1 MRHRP
6 AMDRQDKPDGRR
18 PLWILI
24 VATVVVV
31 AAIAGGNL
39 FFLNNLRDGL
49 LLATESGLSRHSL
62 MLAEQTDRSFKSV
75 DLVLSG
81 IADHIARQGVT
92 DTASYHR
99 LMSSYE
105 TFLLLQEKISGLP
118 HVEAVTLIDADGT
131 LINFSRSWPIPD
143 VNVTDRDYYIVLK
156 DDPKLESYI
165 STPVRNRATATWN
178 IYVAHRLNAPD
189 GAFLGL
195 VLGAVSMEYFENF
208 FGTTVMGHGNSIAMV
223 RNDGTLLARFPP
235 SADIGRAI
243 SMTAQ
248 RALDAGGLVR
258 ETSPSDGEPRIVAAR
273 QLANYPVTI
282 AVSQTEESA
291 LVEWRRMA
299 TLLGVTSAGCCLLI
313 VIAAL
318 MIARWWRDRDR
329 AVRTAQAASDAKSS
343 FLAVMSHEIR
353 TPMNAVL
360 GLAAELLNTPLT
372 EEQRRSVVA
381 IHDAGDNLLN
391 LLNDILDFSKL
402 EAGRLT
408 FEALAFSPETLVDNA
423 VSVIGPRASAKGLAV
438 KTVRETALPQA
449 LVGDA
454 GRIRQVLLN
463 LLSNA
468 VKFTERGEVV
478 VAIRCLARD
487 AGHATIEWSVTD
499 TGIGIPPDR
508 IKDLFQDFSQADTSI
523 SRRFGGSGL
532 GLSICKRLVEQ
543 MGGEVSLVSAPGQGS
558 TFRFSLALPVTQEVA
573 LVAHDEPAPA
583 FPELRAHIAG
593 LDRPLRVL
601 VADDN
606 ATNRMVAAK
615 MLQEFDVQIATA
627 CDGAEAVAA
636 ATRFEYDV
644 ILMDMRMP
652 EMDGL
657 QATRAIRSRG
667 GRLAEMAIVAFTAN
681 AYLDDINA
689 CRDAGMNGFV
699 AKPVRKKEL
708 VAAIVGALRA
718 APAAAAAPAQAA
730 AGGAPPVFD
739 RSRYDEMV
747 EELGEDGVRALV
759 DMFLAETDRR
769 IALLRALSGL
779 GDRIM
784 IGREAHSLKGDAA
797 ALGLVQLAE
806 LAETLER
813 EAQHMG
819 KAEYRKLLDRIEP
832 AFATSRE
839 KLPKQPA
846 SAA

>member
-1 MRHRP
+1 
-6 AMDRQDKPDGRR
+6 
-18 PLWILI
+18 
-24 VATVVVV
+24 V
-31 AAIAGGNL
+31 
-39 FFLNNLRDGL
+39 
-49 LLATESGLSRHSL
+49 
-62 MLAEQTDRSFKSV
+62 
-75 DLVLSG
+75 
-81 IADHIARQGVT
+81 
-92 DTASYHR
+92 
-99 LMSSYE
+99 
-105 TFLLLQEKISGLP
+105 
-118 HVEAVTLIDADGT
+118 
-131 LINFSRSWPIPD
+131 
-143 VNVTDRDYYIVLK
+143 
-156 DDPKLESYI
+156 
-165 STPVRNRATATWN
+165 
-178 IYVAHRLNAPD
+178 
-189 GAFLGL
+189 
-195 VLGAVSMEYFENF
+195 
-208 FGTTVMGHGNSIAMV
+208 
-223 RNDGTLLARFPP
+223 
-235 SADIGRAI
+235 
-243 SMTAQ
+243 
-248 RALDAGGLVR
+248 
-258 ETSPSDGEPRIVAAR
+258 
-273 QLANYPVTI
+273 
-282 AVSQTEESA
+282 
-291 LVEWRRMA
+291 
-299 TLLGVTSAGCCLLI
+299 
-313 VIAAL
+313 
-318 MIARWWRDRDR
+318 
-329 AVRTAQAASDAKSS
+329 
-343 FLAVMSHEIR
+343 
-353 TPMNAVL
+353 
-360 GLAAELLNTPLT
+360 
-372 EEQRRSVVA
+372 
-381 IHDAGDNLLN
+381 
-391 LLNDILDFSKL
+391 
-402 EAGRLT
+402 
-408 FEALAFSPETLVDNA
+408 
-423 VSVIGPRASAKGLAV
+423 AV

-543 MGGEVSLVSAPGQGS
+543 MGGEVSVVSAPGQGS
-558 TFRFSLALPVTQEVA
+558 TFRFSLALPITQERA

-593 LDRPLRVL
+593 LRRPLRVL

-615 MLQEFDVQIATA
+615 MLQEFEVQIATA

-667 GRLAEMAIVAFTAN
+667 GKLAEMAIVAFTAN

-718 APAAAAAPAQAA
+718 APAEAATPEPA
-730 AGGAPPVFD
+730 AGGGALPVFD

-779 GDRIM
+779 SDRIK

-819 KAEYRKLLDRIEP
+819 KTEYRKLLERIEP

-839 KLPKQPA
+839 KLPA

>member
-1 MRHRP
+1 
-6 AMDRQDKPDGRR
+6 MDRQDGPDGRR
-18 PLWILI
+18 PLWILV
-24 VATVVVV
+24 VATVVLI
-31 AAIAGGNL
+31 ATIAGGNL
-39 FFLNNLRDGL
+39 FFLNDLRSSL

-81 IADHIARQGVT
+81 IADHIGRQGAT
-92 DTASYHR
+92 DAASYHR
-99 LMSSYE
+99 LMSRYE
-105 TFLLLQEKISGLP
+105 TFLMLKEKISGLP
-118 HVEAVTLIDADGT
+118 HVEAVTLIDAKGT

-143 VNVTDRDYYIVLK
+143 VSVTDRDYYMVLK
-156 DDPKLESYI
+156 DDPKLESFI

-178 IYVAHRLNAPD
+178 IYVARRLNGPD

-195 VLGAVSMEYFENF
+195 VLGAVSMDYFANF
-208 FGTTVMGHGNSIAMV
+208 FGTTVTGPGNSVSMV
-223 RNDGTLLARFPP
+223 RDDATLLARFPL
-235 SADIGRAI
+235 SADIGGAV

-248 RALDAGGLVR
+248 RALNAGGIVR
-258 ETSPSDGEPRIVAAR
+258 ETSPTDREPRIVAAR
-273 QLANYPVTI
+273 QLANYPVAI

-318 MIARWWRDRDR
+318 VIARWWRDRDR
-329 AVRTAQAASDAKSS
+329 AMRTAQAASDAKSS

-360 GLAAELLNTPLT
+360 GLAAELLSTPLSD
-372 EEQRRSVVA
+372 EQRRSVVA
-381 IHDAGDNLLN
+381 MHGAGDNLLN

-402 EAGRLT
+402 EAGRLS
-408 FEALAFSPETLVDNA
+408 FEAIAFSPETVVDNA
-423 VSVIGPRASAKGLAV
+423 VSVIGPRASAKSLAM
-438 KTVRETALPQA
+438 KTVREAALPQA

-454 GRIRQVLLN
+454 GRVRQVLLN

-499 TGIGIPPDR
+499 TGIGIPPEG

-532 GLSICKRLVEQ
+532 GLSICKRLIEQ
-543 MGGEVSLVSAPGQGS
+543 MGGEISVVSAPGQGS
-558 TFRFSLALPVTQEVA
+558 TFRFSLALPITEGVA
-573 LVAHDEPAPA
+573 LIGHDEPEPA
-583 FPELRAHIAG
+583 FPDLHAHIAG
-593 LDRPLRVL
+593 LGRPLRVL

-606 ATNRMVAAK
+606 ATNRLVAAK
-615 MLQEFDVQIATA
+615 MLKEFDVQIATA

-636 ATRFEYDV
+636 ATRFDYDV

-657 QATRAIRSRG
+657 QATRTIRSRG
-667 GRLAEMAIVAFTAN
+667 GKLAGVAIVAFTAN
-681 AYLDDINA
+681 AYLDDMNA

-718 APAAAAAPAQAA
+718 APADTAPAEPAA
-730 AGGAPPVFD
+730 DGDALPAFD
-739 RSRYDEMV
+739 RARYDEMV
-747 EELGEDGVRALV
+747 EELGDDAVRTLV
-759 DMFLAETDRR
+759 DLFLAETDRR
-769 IALLRALSGL
+769 IAILRGLSGL
-779 GDRIM
+779 SDRIR

-797 ALGLVQLAE
+797 ALGLSRLAE
-806 LAETLER
+806 LAEVLER
-813 EAQHMG
+813 DAQHMG
-819 KAEYRKLLDRIEP
+819 KTEYRGLLDRIEP
-832 AFATSRE
+832 AFVAGRE